1 MAAGKKKTILNPPA
15 PKANS
20 LTGPKTKP
28 ASNSLNRVP
37 VVRKQQHAGTSGKKE
52 ERGVE
57 KSTGGEK
64 NQRTGNEGEKK
75 TKEFST
81 IRSKTWE
88 KEEFEASKNVG
99 KRKKENDE
107 DGRKM
112 EGRKEKE
119 NDGKSKAE
127 TKGGGWK
134 DKRSDES
141 MKNEKITVSD
151 QKERNRMERKED
163 KKMEYLNKRN
173 EEEEEIEEEI
183 GMNNREQIE
192 PAEDAD
198 LQDNYSDDFEDY
210 DSDFEEDDE
219 EEGEGEDEESFAGVT
234 GNENARN
241 SPGKKDGMEE
251 NARNSP
257 GKKDGMEEEEAE
269 NIDGR
274 KDELSVAGYERKN
287 VFSRDERDW
296 KEVLGMKEEDM
307 RSEKKVRIEE
317 VRGEREEMQGKEEKR
332 RIDSKWRES
341 DLEVNPFPID
351 SSRIKRINDRN
362 QGRLTCITYHVY
374 ESPPLNYDLFIRL
387 FGRKHTKQVEI
398 QTRERNDNSCQ
409 SDVCS
414 FREKSCQ
421 FPNYISNLETGGGRG
436 EETGGG
442 RGRGRGGR
450 AEETGGREEDSTQS
464 SFSWKDRGGLR
475 SDPFKLRLFLLKAEQ
490 VINVSLERRFTSGRS
505 QQQRSK
511 SAKRLLNVPPSV
523 QGFCTQF
530 YKLIPPPFHTFSSL
544 LSSSS
549 SSHTRSSISS
559 PSSSSSSKLGV
570 QNMTYDSSYLISCQ
584 TSKHEG
590 GEGGGGGGLREES
603 FISLWSLKNTDKG
616 AEYLF
621 RTRTVVTCLASD
633 HRTTIYAGSS
643 DGSITLWDIRESTSS
658 SSSTLLPST
667 LLSSTF
673 QSVTEV
679 NPVIKSVR
687 GPSFTTA
694 CSSIPVTHSHPV
706 TGLSLFKRNELSNCF
721 PRLCSVDEE
730 GLIILWMYQE
740 DSTSTSFITSSSTS
754 SSVPD
759 LMDGM
764 FPGSRIK
771 LIQETFIRIPG
782 NEFSIETMVTSSYDP
797 FTFFLGTSLGQVIR
811 VSKFSQDGEQ
821 KSPQI
826 YFEQGEETF
835 SAVTCIAFNPK
846 MLTHFLVSFEDGTIC
861 FFSENKIQPLL
872 TWDPSD
878 LQISTVITVQWFPES
893 GTSFA
898 ALASSSTI
906 LIWNLTSNLTNPSL
920 KFQMTRYLTLSLSFF
935 LSLPSNLLL
944 TILLP
949 EKFSLHRSLSLS
961 LLTFLPLCTHFWY

>member
-75 TKEFST
+75 TKEFSR

-99 KRKKENDE
+99 KRNKENDE
-107 DGRKM
+107 HGRKM
-112 EGRKEKE
+112 EGRKEEE
-119 NDGKSKAE
+119 NDGKNKAE

-151 QKERNRMERKED
+151 QRERNRMERKED
-163 KKMEYLNKRN
+163 KEMEYLNIRN
-173 EEEEEIEEEI
+173 EEEEEVEEEVEEEI

-192 PAEDAD
+192 PAEEDAD
-198 LQDNYSDDFEDY
+198 LQDKYSDDFEDY
-210 DSDFEEDDE
+210 DSDFEE
-219 EEGEGEDEESFAGVT
+219 EGEDEESFVGVT
-234 GNENARN
+234 GSENARN
-241 SPGKKDGMEE
+241 S
-251 NARNSP
+251 RV
-257 GKKDGMEEEEAE
+257 KKDGMEEEEAE
-269 NIDGR
+269 NIDER
-274 KDELSVAGYERKN
+274 KDDLSVVGYERKN

-317 VRGEREEMQGKEEKR
+317 VRGEKEEVQGKEEER

-398 QTRERNDNSCQ
+398 QTRERNDISCQ

-414 FREKSCQ
+414 FKEKSCQ
-421 FPNYISNLETGGGRG
+421 FPNYISSLETGGK
-436 EETGGG
+436 
-442 RGRGRGGR
+442 
-450 AEETGGREEDSTQS
+450 EEDSTQS

-490 VINVSLERRFTSGRS
+490 VINLSLERRFTSGRS

-530 YKLIPPPFHTFSSL
+530 YKLIPPPFHTFSSSNPF

-549 SSHTRSSISS
+549 SSRTRSSHTRSSISS

-590 GEGGGGGGLREES
+590 GEGGGEGGLREES
-603 FISLWSLKNTDKG
+603 FISLWSLKDTDKG

-658 SSSTLLPST
+658 SSSSST

-673 QSVTEV
+673 QSVTEA

-740 DSTSTSFITSSSTS
+740 DSTSTSFTSST
-754 SSVPD
+754 SVPD

-771 LIQETFIRIPG
+771 LIQETSIRVPG
-782 NEFSIETMVTSSYDP
+782 NEFSIKTMVTSSYDP

-821 KSPQI
+821 KSKFSQDGEQKSPQI

-835 SAVTCIAFNPK
+835 SAVTCITFNPK

-861 FFSENKIQPLL
+861 LFSENKNQPLL

-878 LQISTVITVQWFPES
+878 LQISTVISVQWFPES

-920 KFQMTRYLTLSLSFF
+920 KFQMTRYLTLFLSSS
-935 LSLPSNLLL
+935 LSLPLSLSLSSFKSSLSHPSPREVFL
-944 TILLP
+944 T
-949 EKFSLHRSLSLS
+949 SLSLS
-961 LLTFLPLCTHFWY
+961 LLTFLPFCTHFLVLIAKFIIPEYSRSVAVFPNQH